1 MRRRLL
7 FVGSGVSKGA
17 KIDVEKGRVCWGL
30 GLWSGTESGTGE
42 SRKVM
47 AAYRSWGL
55 EGRC

>member
-7 FVGSGVSKGA
+7 FVGRGVSKGA
-17 KIDVEKGRVCWGL
+17 KIDVEKGRGCWGL
-30 GLWSGTESGTGE
+30 GLGLGSQEG
-42 SRKVM
+42 M